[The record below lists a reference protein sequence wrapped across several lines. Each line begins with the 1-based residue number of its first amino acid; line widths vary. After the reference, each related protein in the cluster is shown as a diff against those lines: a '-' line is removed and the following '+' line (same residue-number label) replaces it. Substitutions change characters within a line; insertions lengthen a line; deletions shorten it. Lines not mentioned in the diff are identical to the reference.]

1 MSAATIK
8 RKTETAQNVRKK
20 TLAQRMKP
28 YAALYLML
36 LPGLALILIFC
47 YGPMYGL
54 QIAFKDYNIGLGIW
68 NSPWVGLEH
77 FQKFLSTDAAIRA
90 LTNTIIISALKLVF
104 SFPMPILLAVVLNEI
119 GNQTFKRVAQTIS
132 YLPHFISWIIVASL
146 LNNLLSPSTGVINAF
161 IQQLGGDPIYFLAD
175 KNWFR
180 PILVISNIWK
190 EIGWSSV
197 VYLAALSGIDPSLYE
212 AAIVDGATR
221 VQRITRITLPS
232 IMPIAV
238 TMLILSM
245 GSIMSAGFDQVF
257 NLYSPQVYDVGDI
270 LDTYVYR
277 RGLVDMSYSFS
288 TAVGLFKSV
297 VGLILVVAVNVIAKR
312 LSPDH
317 EAGLW

>member
-232 IMPIAV
+232 IMSIAV

>member
-1 MSAATIK
+1 MSAATMK
-8 RKTETAQNVRKK
+8 RKTQTAQKIGKK
-20 TLAQRMKP
+20 TLLQRMKP

-36 LPGLALILIFC
+36 LPGLALIVIFC

-68 NSPWVGLEH
+68 DSPWVGMEH
-77 FQKFLSTDAAIRA
+77 FQKFLTTEAATRA

-119 GNQTFKRVAQTIS
+119 GNQAFKRVAQTIS

-146 LNNLLSPSTGVINAF
+146 LNNLLSPSTGVVNAI
-161 IQQLGGDPIYFLAD
+161 IQQLGGTPIYFMAD
-175 KNWFR
+175 KSWFR

-212 AAIVDGATR
+212 AAIVDGASR

-297 VGLILVVAVNVIAKR
+297 VGLILVVAVNVIARR

-317 EAGLW
+317 DAGLW

>member
-90 LTNTIIISALKLVF
+90 LTNTIIISALKLVC

>member
-1 MSAATIK
+1 MSAATMK
-8 RKTETAQNVRKK
+8 RETQTAHKIGKK
-20 TLAQRMKP
+20 TLLQRMKP

-36 LPGLALILIFC
+36 LPGLALIVIFC

-68 NSPWVGLEH
+68 DSPWVGWEH
-77 FQKFLSTDAAIRA
+77 FQKFLTTDAATRA
-90 LTNTIIISALKLVF
+90 LTNTIIISTLKLVF
-104 SFPMPILLAVVLNEI
+104 SFPMPILLALVLNEI
-119 GNQTFKRVAQTIS
+119 GNQAFKRVAQTIS

-146 LNNLLSPSTGVINAF
+146 MNNLLSPSTGVVNAI
-161 IQQLGGDPIYFLAD
+161 IQQFGGDPIYFLAD

-180 PILVISNIWK
+180 PILVITNIWK

-212 AAIVDGATR
+212 AAIVDGASR
-221 VQRITRITLPS
+221 IQRIARITLPS

-317 EAGLW
+317 DAGLW

>member
-1 MSAATIK
+1 MSAATMK
-8 RKTETAQNVRKK
+8 RKTRTAHKIGKK
-20 TLAQRMKP
+20 TLLQRMKP

-36 LPGLALILIFC
+36 LPGLALIVIFC

-68 NSPWVGLEH
+68 DSPWVGWEH
-77 FQKFLSTDAAIRA
+77 FQKFLTTDAATRA
-90 LTNTIIISALKLVF
+90 LTNTIIISTLKLVF
-104 SFPMPILLAVVLNEI
+104 SFPMPILLALVLNEI
-119 GNQTFKRVAQTIS
+119 GNQAFKRVAQTIS

-146 LNNLLSPSTGVINAF
+146 MNNLLSPSTGVVNAI
-161 IQQLGGDPIYFLAD
+161 IQQFGGDPIYFLAD

-180 PILVISNIWK
+180 PILVITNIWK

-212 AAIVDGATR
+212 AAIVDGASR
-221 VQRITRITLPS
+221 IQRIARITLPS

-317 EAGLW
+317 DAGLW

>member
-1 MSAATIK
+1 MSAGVMK
-8 RKTETAQNVRKK
+8 RRAKNGADQHKQS
-20 TLAQRMKP
+20 LLQRMKP
-28 YAALYLML
+28 YVPLYLML
-36 LPGLALILIFC
+36 LPGLALIIIFC

-54 QIAFKDYNIGLGIW
+54 QIAFKDYNIGLGVW
-68 NSPWVGLEH
+68 GSPWVGLKH
-77 FQKFLSTDAAIRA
+77 FAKFFGTDAATRA
-90 LTNTIIISALKLVF
+90 LTNTIIISFLKLIF
-104 SFPMPILLAVVLNEI
+104 SFPMPIILALLLNEI
-119 GNQTFKRVAQTIS
+119 GNQAFKRVAQTIS

-146 LNNLLSPSTGVINAF
+146 LNNMLSPSTGVVNAI
-161 IQQLGGDPIYFLAD
+161 IQQLGGEPIYFLAD
-175 KNWFR
+175 ENWFR
-180 PILVISNIWK
+180 SILVISNIWK

-221 VQRITRITLPS
+221 VQRIMRITLPS
-232 IMPIAV
+232 ILPIAT

-277 RGLVDMSYSFS
+277 KGLVDMSYSFS

-297 VGLILVVAVNVIAKR
+297 VGLILVVTVNVIAKKV
-312 LSPDH
+312 SPDSNS
-317 EAGLW
+317 GLW

>member
-104 SFPMPILLAVVLNEI
+104 SFPMPILLAVVLSEI

>member
-288 TAVGLFKSV
+288 TTVGLFKSV

>member
-1 MSAATIK
+1 MSAATFK
-8 RKTETAQNVRKK
+8 NRGPSGKKSQNH
-20 TLAQRMKP
+20 TLLQRMKP
-28 YAALYLML
+28 YGLLYLML
-36 LPGLALILIFC
+36 LPGLALVIIFC

-68 NSPWVGLEH
+68 DSPWVGWKH
-77 FQKFLSTDAAIRA
+77 FTKFFGTEAATRA
-90 LTNTIIISALKLVF
+90 LTNTIIISFLKLIF
-104 SFPMPILLAVVLNEI
+104 SFPMPILLAIVLNEI
-119 GNQTFKRVAQTIS
+119 GNQTFKRIAQTIS

-146 LNNLLSPSTGVINAF
+146 LNNLLSPSSGVVNVI
-161 IQQLGGDPIYFLAD
+161 IQKLGGTPIYFLAD
-175 KNWFR
+175 SKWFR
-180 PILVISNIWK
+180 FILVVSNIWK

-232 IMPIAV
+232 ILPIAT

-257 NLYSPQVYDVGDI
+257 NLYSPQVYDVADI

-277 RGLVDMSYSFS
+277 KGLVDMSYSFS

-297 VGLILVVAVNVIAKR
+297 VGLILVVTVNLITKKI
-312 LSPDH
+312 SPDS
-317 EAGLW
+317 GSGIW

>member
-1 MSAATIK
+1 MSAAILKQKTKTSAEAQK
-8 RKTETAQNVRKK
+8 R
-20 TLAQRMKP
+20 TLLQRMKP
-28 YAALYLML
+28 YAPLYLML
-36 LPGLALILIFC
+36 LPGVALIIIFC

-68 NSPWVGLEH
+68 DSPWVGLKH
-77 FQKFLSTDAAIRA
+77 FTKFFSTDAAIRA
-90 LTNTIIISALKLVF
+90 LTNTIIISFLKLIF
-104 SFPMPILLAVVLNEI
+104 SFPMPILLAIVLNEI

-146 LNNLLSPSTGVINAF
+146 LNNLLSPSTGAINAI
-161 IQQLGGDPIYFLAD
+161 IQQLGGESIYFLAD
-175 KNWFR
+175 ENWFR

-212 AAIVDGATR
+212 AAIVDGASR

-232 IMPIAV
+232 IMPIA
-238 TMLILSM
+238 TIMLILSM

-277 RGLVDMSYSFS
+277 KGLVDMSYSFS

-297 VGLILVVAVNVIAKR
+297 VGLILVVTVNVLAKK

-317 EAGLW
+317 DAGLW

>member
-1 MSAATIK
+1 MSAATLK
-8 RKTETAQNVRKK
+8 RKTDTAQNVRKK

>member
-1 MSAATIK
+1 MSAAILKQKTKASAKAQK
-8 RKTETAQNVRKK
+8 R
-20 TLAQRMKP
+20 TLLQRMKP
-28 YAALYLML
+28 YAPLYLML
-36 LPGLALILIFC
+36 LPGLALIIIFC

-68 NSPWVGLEH
+68 DSPWVGLKH
-77 FQKFLSTDAAIRA
+77 FAKFFSTDAAIRA
-90 LTNTIIISALKLVF
+90 LTNTIIISFLKLIF

-146 LNNLLSPSTGVINAF
+146 LNNLLSPSTGAINAI
-161 IQQLGGDPIYFLAD
+161 IQQLGGQPIYFLAD
-175 KNWFR
+175 ENWFR
-180 PILVISNIWK
+180 SVLVISNIWK

-212 AAIVDGATR
+212 AAIVDGASR

-232 IMPIAV
+232 IMPIA
-238 TMLILSM
+238 TIMLILSM

-277 RGLVDMSYSFS
+277 KGLVDMSYSFS

-297 VGLILVVAVNVIAKR
+297 VGLILVVTVNVLAKK

-317 EAGLW
+317 DAGLW

>member
-1 MSAATIK
+1 MSAATMK
-8 RKTETAQNVRKK
+8 RKTQTAHKIGKK
-20 TLAQRMKP
+20 TLLQRMKP

-36 LPGLALILIFC
+36 LPGLALIVIFC

-68 NSPWVGLEH
+68 DSPWVGWEH
-77 FQKFLSTDAAIRA
+77 FQKFLTTDAATRA
-90 LTNTIIISALKLVF
+90 LTNTIIISTLKLVF
-104 SFPMPILLAVVLNEI
+104 SFPMPILLALVLNEI
-119 GNQTFKRVAQTIS
+119 GNQAFKRVAQTIS

-146 LNNLLSPSTGVINAF
+146 MNNLLSPSTGVVNAI
-161 IQQLGGDPIYFLAD
+161 IQQFGGDPIYFLAD

-180 PILVISNIWK
+180 PILVITNIWK

-212 AAIVDGATR
+212 AAIVDGASR
-221 VQRITRITLPS
+221 IQRIARITLPS

-257 NLYSPQVYDVGDI
+257 NLYSPQVYDVSDI

-317 EAGLW
+317 DAGLW

>member
-161 IQQLGGDPIYFLAD
+161 IQQLGRDPIYFLAD

>member
-1 MSAATIK
+1 MSAASIK

>member
-1 MSAATIK
+1 M
-8 RKTETAQNVRKK
+8 
-20 TLAQRMKP
+20 
-28 YAALYLML
+28 
-36 LPGLALILIFC
+36 
-47 YGPMYGL
+47 
-54 QIAFKDYNIGLGIW
+54 
-68 NSPWVGLEH
+68 
-77 FQKFLSTDAAIRA
+77 
-90 LTNTIIISALKLVF
+90 
-104 SFPMPILLAVVLNEI
+104 
-119 GNQTFKRVAQTIS
+119 
-132 YLPHFISWIIVASL
+132 
-146 LNNLLSPSTGVINAF
+146 
-161 IQQLGGDPIYFLAD
+161 
-175 KNWFR
+175 
-180 PILVISNIWK
+180 
-190 EIGWSSV
+190 
-197 VYLAALSGIDPSLYE
+197 
-212 AAIVDGATR
+212 DGATR

>member
-20 TLAQRMKP
+20 TLAQRIKP

>member
-1 MSAATIK
+1 MSAAILKQKTKASAKAQK
-8 RKTETAQNVRKK
+8 R
-20 TLAQRMKP
+20 TLLQRMKP
-28 YAALYLML
+28 YAPLYLML
-36 LPGLALILIFC
+36 LPGLALIIIFC

-68 NSPWVGLEH
+68 DSPWVGLKH
-77 FQKFLSTDAAIRA
+77 FTKFFGTDAALRA
-90 LTNTIIISALKLVF
+90 LTNTIIISFLKLIF
-104 SFPMPILLAVVLNEI
+104 SFPMPILLAIVLNEI

-146 LNNLLSPSTGVINAF
+146 LNNLLSPSTGAINAI
-161 IQQLGGDPIYFLAD
+161 IQQLGGESIYFLAD
-175 KNWFR
+175 ENWFR

-232 IMPIAV
+232 IMPIA
-238 TMLILSM
+238 TIMLILSM

-277 RGLVDMSYSFS
+277 KGLVDMSYSFS

-297 VGLILVVAVNVIAKR
+297 VGLILVVTVNVLAKK

-317 EAGLW
+317 DAGLW

>member
-1 MSAATIK
+1 MSAATTK
-8 RKTETAQNVRKK
+8 RGMKTAQKPRKK

-54 QIAFKDYNIGLGIW
+54 QIAFKDYNIGMGIW
-68 NSPWVGLEH
+68 NSPWVGMEH
-77 FQKFLSTDAAIRA
+77 FQKFLTTDAATRA

-104 SFPMPILLAVVLNEI
+104 SFPMPILLALVLNEI
-119 GNQTFKRVAQTIS
+119 GNQAFKRVAQTIS

-146 LNNLLSPSTGVINAF
+146 LNNLLSPSTGAVNAI
-161 IQQLGGDPIYFLAD
+161 IQQFGGSPIYFLAD
-175 KNWFR
+175 KSWFR

-221 VQRITRITLPS
+221 VQRIVRITLPS

-238 TMLILSM
+238 IMLILSM
-245 GSIMSAGFDQVF
+245 GNIMSAGFDQVF

-297 VGLILVVAVNVIAKR
+297 VGLILVVTVNVIAKR

-317 EAGLW
+317 DAGLW

>member
-1 MSAATIK
+1 MSAATMK
-8 RKTETAQNVRKK
+8 RETQTAHKIGKK
-20 TLAQRMKP
+20 TLLQRMKP

-36 LPGLALILIFC
+36 LPGLALIVIFC

-68 NSPWVGLEH
+68 DSPWVGWEH
-77 FQKFLSTDAAIRA
+77 FQKFLTTDAATRA
-90 LTNTIIISALKLVF
+90 LTNTIIISTLKLVF
-104 SFPMPILLAVVLNEI
+104 SFPMPILLALVLNEI
-119 GNQTFKRVAQTIS
+119 GNQAFKRVAQTIS
-132 YLPHFISWIIVASL
+132 YLSRFISWIIVASL
-146 LNNLLSPSTGVINAF
+146 MNNLLSPSTGVVNAI
-161 IQQLGGDPIYFLAD
+161 IQQFGGDPIYFLAD

-180 PILVISNIWK
+180 PILVITNIWK

-212 AAIVDGATR
+212 AAIVDGASR
-221 VQRITRITLPS
+221 IQRIARITLPS

-317 EAGLW
+317 DAGLW